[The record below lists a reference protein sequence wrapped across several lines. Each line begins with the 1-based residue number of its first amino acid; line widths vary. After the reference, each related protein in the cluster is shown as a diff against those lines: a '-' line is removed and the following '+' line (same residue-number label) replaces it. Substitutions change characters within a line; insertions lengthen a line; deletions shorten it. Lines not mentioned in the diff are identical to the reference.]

1 MTLGFKKRKTLY
13 VFFVSTIVLLLLC
26 SQALVQYQINHIK
39 SDGELINDAGRMR
52 MLSQRIV
59 QQSLRSEDNHLMQH
73 ELCETLHSF
82 KEHIVSVNADI
93 DPNLY
98 QKEKEAFDSAKH
110 LSLEIVNTST
120 AFCLGENRKFDSAY
134 TKLFDLESKFIP
146 AQNKAVQLVQNN
158 YEQKVQKLSNAEII
172 LAAITIVIVILEV
185 ILIFLPLDK
194 ANSEK
199 RAELKKLLLRHREIS
214 RTVAH
219 DLRSPIG
226 AIASIHNTLKDD
238 IEFKDPNDR
247 ELFNSIGLAAEN
259 AIATAS
265 SMLVIDSGDSV
276 NHEEQK
282 EINLYTLVKAQ
293 VNIISSNDLYK
304 SRLIVQNACDSCK
317 IKVNIHEISRMVQN
331 LIDNALKYS
340 NDGVLLEVS
349 RNHTHALLTVKDS
362 GIGMKPET
370 IEWIVNET
378 PNKAM
383 EHGDN
388 GFGLGMQFI
397 KQTVAKHNG
406 YINIKS
412 LDKGTI
418 FTVYLPLSNAE

>member
-199 RAELKKLLLRHREIS
+199 RAELKKLLIRQREIS

-265 SMLVIDSGDSV
+265 SMLIIDSGDSV

-370 IEWIVNET
+370 IEWIVNDA
-378 PNKAM
+378 PNKAL
-383 EHGDN
+383 EHDDN